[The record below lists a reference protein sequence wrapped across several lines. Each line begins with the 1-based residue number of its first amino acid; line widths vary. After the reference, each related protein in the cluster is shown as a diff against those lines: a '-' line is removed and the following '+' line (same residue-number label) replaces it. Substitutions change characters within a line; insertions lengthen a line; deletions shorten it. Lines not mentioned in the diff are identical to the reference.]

1 MHDNHLGS
9 PTVRTAILT
18 ISTSVARGD
27 AEDRSGPRLA
37 ELAERQGADI
47 VAMEVIP
54 DDLPLVED
62 RMHHYVDDD
71 CALVLTTGGTGL
83 TPDDVTPEATR
94 RVIEREVPGFSEAMR
109 AEAQRHTPT
118 GILTR
123 GLSGVAQRTLIINLP
138 GSPKAIDELFPVIA
152 PALEHA
158 VATIRGRGGHG
169 QHGH

>member
-1 MHDNHLGS
+1 
-9 PTVRTAILT
+9 VRTAILT

-71 CALVLTTGGTGL
+71 FALVLTTGGTGL

-109 AEAQRHTPT
+109 AEAHRHTPT

-123 GLSGVAQRTLIINLP
+123 GLSGVARRTLIINLP